1 MTNLML
7 YINDLPVGCLLTNSL
22 SESISFIKTCKST
35 QEMGQKQLG
44 QLHSYSVNFE
54 AVYAVDQAIIGW
66 NDLKDLGRSRT
77 IMDWS
82 MINLDTN
89 EGDAGEGFLENLEIT
104 GTSEDFIKFAGT
116 ITGYGAIV
124 DSNVVYY
131 VWAQDDDIKNVEV
144 MSKHFK
150 NKPDNIVKTYSTA
163 GGVKKEYK

>member
-7 YINDLPVGCLLTNSL
+7 YINDLPVGCLLSNSL

-44 QLHSYSVNFE
+44 QLHSYSINFE
-54 AVYAVDQAIIGW
+54 AVYTKDQAIIGW
-66 NDLKDLGRSRT
+66 DELKSLGRSRK

-82 MINLDTN
+82 MINTDTN

-104 GTSEDFIKFAGT
+104 GTSEDFIKFAGV

-124 DSNVVYY
+124 DADVVYY
-131 VWAQDDDIKNVEV
+131 VWAQDDDIYV
-144 MSKHFK
+144 
-150 NKPDNIVKTYSTA
+150 DD
-163 GGVKKEYK
+163 GGDEYVFVN

>member
-1 MTNLML
+1 ML
-7 YINDLPVGCLLTNSL
+7 YINDLPVGCLLSNGL

-35 QEMGQKQLG
+35 EEMGQKQLG

-66 NDLKDLGRSRT
+66 NDLKDLGRSRQM
-77 IMDWS
+77 MDWS

-104 GTSEDFIKFAGT
+104 GTTDDFIKFAGT

-124 DSNVVYY
+124 DAGVEYF
-131 VWAQDDDIKNVEV
+131 VWAQSPGNFV
-144 MSKHFK
+144 
-150 NKPDNIVKTYSTA
+150 DN
-163 GGVKKEYK
+163 GGDEYVFVN

>member
-7 YINDLPVGCLLTNSL
+7 YINDFPVGCLLSNSL

-66 NDLKDLGRSRT
+66 NDLKALGRSRT
-77 IMDWS
+77 MMDWS

-89 EGDAGEGFLENLEIT
+89 RRDAGEGFLESLEIT
-104 GTSEDFIKFAGT
+104 GTSEDFVKFTGV

-124 DSNVVYY
+124 DSDVVYY
-131 VWAQDDDIKNVEV
+131 VWAQDNGVYVDDGDDKYVFVN
-144 MSKHFK
+144 
-150 NKPDNIVKTYSTA
+150 
-163 GGVKKEYK
+163 

>member
-7 YINDLPVGCLLTNSL
+7 YINDLPVGCLLSNSL

-66 NDLKDLGRSRT
+66 NDLKALGRSRT
-77 IMDWS
+77 MMDWS

-89 EGDAGEGFLENLEIT
+89 EGDAGEGFLESLEIT
-104 GTSEDFIKFAGT
+104 GTSEDFVKFTGV
-116 ITGYGAIV
+116 ITGYGEIV
-124 DSNVVYY
+124 DAEINYY
-131 VWAQDDDIKNVEV
+131 VWAQNAGVYV
-144 MSKHFK
+144 
-150 NKPDNIVKTYSTA
+150 DN
-163 GGVKKEYK
+163 GGDEYVFVI

>member
-7 YINDLPVGCLLTNSL
+7 YINDLPVGCLLSNSL

-44 QLHSYSVNFE
+44 QLHSYSVSFE

-66 NDLKDLGRSRT
+66 NDLKALGRSRT
-77 IMDWS
+77 MMDWS

-89 EGDAGEGFLENLEIT
+89 EGDAGEGFLESLEIT
-104 GTSEDFIKFAGT
+104 GTSEDFVKFTGV

-124 DSNVVYY
+124 NSALAYN
-131 VWAQDDDIKNVEV
+131 VWAQDSGVYV
-144 MSKHFK
+144 
-150 NKPDNIVKTYSTA
+150 DN
-163 GGVKKEYK
+163 GVGLYVFVN

>member
-7 YINDLPVGCLLTNSL
+7 YINDLPVGCLLSNSL

-66 NDLKDLGRSRT
+66 NDLKALGRSRT
-77 IMDWS
+77 MMDWS

-89 EGDAGEGFLENLEIT
+89 EGDAGEGFLESLEIT
-104 GTSEDFIKFAGT
+104 GTSDDFVKFTGV

-124 DSNVVYY
+124 DAYVVYY
-131 VWAQDDDIKNVEV
+131 VWAQDDGIYVD
-144 MSKHFK
+144 
-150 NKPDNIVKTYSTA
+150 D
-163 GGVKKEYK
+163 GGDEYVFVN

>member
-7 YINDLPVGCLLTNSL
+7 YINDLPVGCLLSNGL

-35 QEMGQKQLG
+35 EEMGQKQLG

-66 NDLKDLGRSRT
+66 NDLKDLGRSRQM
-77 IMDWS
+77 MDWS

-104 GTSEDFIKFAGT
+104 GTTDDFIKFAGT

-124 DSNVVYY
+124 DAGVEYF
-131 VWAQDDDIKNVEV
+131 VWAQSPGNFV
-144 MSKHFK
+144 
-150 NKPDNIVKTYSTA
+150 DN
-163 GGVKKEYK
+163 GGDEYVFVN

>member
-7 YINDLPVGCLLTNSL
+7 YINDLPVGCLLSNSL

-89 EGDAGEGFLENLEIT
+89 EGDAGEGFLESLEIS
-104 GTSEDFIKFAGT
+104 GTSEDFVKFTGV

-124 DSNVVYY
+124 NAALAYN
-131 VWAQDDDIKNVEV
+131 VWAQDDGVYV
-144 MSKHFK
+144 
-150 NKPDNIVKTYSTA
+150 DN
-163 GGVKKEYK
+163 GGGLYVFVN